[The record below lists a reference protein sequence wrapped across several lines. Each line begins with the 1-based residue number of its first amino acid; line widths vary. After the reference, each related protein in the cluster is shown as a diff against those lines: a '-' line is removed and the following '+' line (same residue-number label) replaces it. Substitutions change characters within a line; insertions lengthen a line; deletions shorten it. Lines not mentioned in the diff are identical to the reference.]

1 MFKAARDSF
10 IGWDQRAREANL
22 GFTTNNTRFLIL
34 PWVCVPNLASHI
46 LSLISKRLSSDW
58 SQKYGHPI
66 YLLETFVDR
75 SRYKGTCYQALPTGF
90 SQDKHKAVPVM
101 TVIEPATPQ

>member
-22 GFTTNNTRFLIL
+22 EFTTNNTRFLIL

-75 SRYKGTCYQALPTGF
+75 SRYKGTCYQASNWIFTGQTQGRTRNDRNRT
-90 SQDKHKAVPVM
+90 SNH
-101 TVIEPATPQ
+101 T